1 MNKKDIKQT
10 ILLSFIVAFILE
22 SYSFFRNIMSEY
34 IGSLGSLLMLLMFGG
49 IIMIASS
56 GFSNLLEIKDK
67 ELIKL
72 LQNWGMGIVF
82 VSMVLLWVF
91 SHFSTS

>member
-34 IGSLGSLLMLLMFGG
+34 LGGLGSLLMLLMFGG
-49 IIMIASS
+49 IIMVASS
-56 GFSNLLEIKDK
+56 GFPDLLGIRDK

-72 LQNWGMGIVF
+72 LQNIGMGITL
-82 VSMVLLWVF
+82 VSIVLLWIF
-91 SHFSTS
+91 SHFPTN